1 MIAKSTSHKEYNTLN
16 TVIARTCAEMPFT
29 YKSNQLPV
37 TGIQGFKNDLMVLF
51 LLLQTPRITFIHE
64 TIYSQIDI
72 DKIVPNRFFKWFR
85 SIITVAT
92 MHGFQLESSLSIVL
106 SN

>member
-1 MIAKSTSHKEYNTLN
+1 
-16 TVIARTCAEMPFT
+16 MPFM

-51 LLLQTPRITFIHE
+51 WYSKLQGLPSFMKQFTPKLTLTRLF
-64 TIYSQIDI
+64 Q
-72 DKIVPNRFFKWFR
+72 NRFFYNCIKWFR

-92 MHGFQLESSLSIVL
+92 MHGLQFDGKLIEYCIEQLKQP
-106 SN
+106 